1 MCEACAHKK
10 LAGALQDDRCYVC
23 PVIFCV
29 PCHKL
34 YNDAN
39 IVKTPPYEYCAQTTK
54 NPHFPKSCANSPSPV
69 SSLFRCVDSTG
80 KALAGDNC
88 NPLYQMIGNTWA
100 SGGVNMPYL
109 AMLIRSFTKL
119 FAPSM
124 RPALEPDYFDPKA
137 AYAGALREPFQPT
150 PGSTPN
156 SLTPPL

>member
-39 IVKTPPYEYCAQTTK
+39 IVKTPPYEYCAQTTE

-69 SSLFRCVDSTG
+69 SSLFRCVD
-80 KALAGDNC
+80 
-88 NPLYQMIGNTWA
+88 
-100 SGGVNMPYL
+100 
-109 AMLIRSFTKL
+109 
-119 FAPSM
+119 
-124 RPALEPDYFDPKA
+124 
-137 AYAGALREPFQPT
+137 
-150 PGSTPN
+150 
-156 SLTPPL
+156 